1 MSEKKLTVRI
11 LQNKGSVYEAIQ
23 YAKTFS
29 PDYPEEP
36 TKPHLPSKHTFDEAA
51 AYAESLKIYEA
62 EYEQYRVVK
71 DAYKQSI
78 DEINAI
84 VVEYIKTEA
93 GLKSLPPK
101 TQEKVW
107 NRAWMHHSGG
117 YEQVYEELQS
127 LVDLFED

>member
-36 TKPHLPSKHTFDEAA
+36 TKPRLSANHTSDEAA

-62 EYEQYRVVK
+62 EWEQYLAVK
-71 DAYKQSI
+71 NAYKQSV

-84 VVEYIKTEA
+84 VVEYIKAEA
-93 GLKSLPPK
+93 GLGRLPAK